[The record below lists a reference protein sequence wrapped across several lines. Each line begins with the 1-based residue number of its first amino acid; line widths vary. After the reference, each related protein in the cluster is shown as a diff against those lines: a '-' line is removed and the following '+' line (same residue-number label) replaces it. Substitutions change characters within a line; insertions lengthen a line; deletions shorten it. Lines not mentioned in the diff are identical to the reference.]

1 MKRKENPTIE
11 ESKLAMEMQSPF
23 KPEISGVKDWE
34 KSAAI
39 RPIDETQHETKAIS
53 RVSTFMQLAKV
64 SRSARQMFGGNA
76 QWKQAKS
83 LFNPAYRDGLES
95 PPFFITRAFKYK
107 SKEIAGDR
115 IGIEMCFSNGQFCTV
130 GLGFNEKDSV
140 RREILNSFPDG
151 KGEPIGPFAMQMLP
165 TDKGNDYFNIVP
177 YVQAATSEMEIPFV
191 EFDEEIPF

>member
-1 MKRKENPTIE
+1 MKKDKITKE
-11 ESKLAMEMQSPF
+11 ESNLAMEMQSP
-23 KPEISGVKDWE
+23 
-34 KSAAI
+34 I
-39 RPIDETQHETKAIS
+39 RHDASQVPVRSIDEAQHETKALS
-53 RVSTFMQLAKV
+53 RISTFKQLAKV

-83 LFNPAYRDGLES
+83 LFDPAYRDGLES

-177 YVQAATSEMEIPFV
+177 YVQAATSEMEIPFL
-191 EFDEEIPF
+191 EIDEDLPF

>member
-11 ESKLAMEMQSPF
+11 ESKLAMEMQSP
-23 KPEISGVKDWE
+23 V
-34 KSAAI
+34 I
-39 RPIDETQHETKAIS
+39 RAIDESQNETKAIAC
-53 RVSTFMQLAKV
+53 VSTFKQLAKV

-83 LFNPAYRDGLES
+83 LFDPAYRDGLES

-140 RREILNSFPDG
+140 RSEILNSFPGG

-177 YVQAATSEMEIPFV
+177 YVQSASAEMEIPFL
-191 EFDEEIPF
+191 EIDEEMPF